1 MTKPASISSI
11 AVRIF
16 NNNDNNNN
24 NNNNNI
30 IIVIMII
37 IIIIIISIAPIPR
50 GPMDCHYLAIL
61 RTGQMCHFK
70 NAFPS
75 DSPQHHFVFNLK
87 IKTGAF

>member
-1 MTKPASISSI
+1 LFFTVIP
-11 AVRIF
+11 V
-16 NNNDNNNN
+16 NCQYTDNLHS
-24 NNNNNI
+24 I
-30 IIVIMII
+30 IITIIIIIMITITII

-70 NAFPS
+70 NALPS

-87 IKTGAF
+87 IKIGAF